1 MVKVKICGLKSV
13 EDAVLACE
21 SGADLL
27 GFIFIEGTPRVL
39 SVDEARDIIE
49 GIPSDIAGG
58 AGKVGLFKD
67 MAAQEVFRTVK
78 SCGLDHVQ
86 LQGDESPEYC
96 LEIKNKADVKIIKA
110 FKVREN
116 ILPVGGISPVGY
128 EAADM
133 FVFDTFHP
141 DMDGGTGEKFDWE
154 VLEAA
159 KGGIEKPFF
168 VAGGLSPDNVAD
180 AVRTVR
186 PYGVDVSSG
195 IEIETGK
202 KDEDLLKE
210 FIKNAKEA

>member
-27 GFIFIEGTPRVL
+27 GFIFIAGTPRVL
-39 SVDEARDIIE
+39 SADEASNIIE
-49 GIPSDIAGG
+49 GIPAELSGTT
-58 AGKVGLFKD
+58 GKVGLFKD
-67 MAAQEVFRTVK
+67 MAVQEVIDTVNH
-78 SCGLDHVQ
+78 CGLDHVQ

-96 LEIKNKADVKIIKA
+96 SEIKEKAEVKIIKA
-110 FKVREN
+110 FKVGES
-116 ILPVGGISPVGY
+116 IIPAGGALPGGH

-141 DMDGGTGEKFDWE
+141 AMDGGTGEKFDWK
-154 VLEAA
+154 VLETA

-168 VAGGLSPDNVAD
+168 VAGGLTPDNVAD
-180 AVRTVR
+180 AVRAVR

-195 IEIETGK
+195 VEVETGK
-202 KDEDLLKE
+202 KDENLLKE
-210 FIKNAKEA
+210 FIKNAKEV